1 MARREALQAFHEQ
14 LLEHERQHPDQYPAF
29 LVGVMV
35 DPESGQIW
43 CCEHVLVSQEI
54 LDEVYRAIK
63 RDNAVEESRS
73 ERWPTDNTMLAA
85 TISANVIKD

>member
-1 MARREALQAFHEQ
+1 MARGDALKAFCKR
-14 LLEHERQHPDQYPAF
+14 LLEHEQRHLDQYP
-29 LVGVMV
+29 VRVMV
-35 DPESGQIW
+35 DPEARQIW
-43 CCEHVLVSQEI
+43 CCEHVPVSQGI